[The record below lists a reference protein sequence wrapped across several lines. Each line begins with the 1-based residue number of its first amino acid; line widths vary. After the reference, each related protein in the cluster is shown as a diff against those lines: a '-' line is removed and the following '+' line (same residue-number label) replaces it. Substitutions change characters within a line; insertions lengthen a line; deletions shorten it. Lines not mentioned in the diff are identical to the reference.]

1 MKKFESALDTVI
13 KQFGKKIITENRFVS
28 VLSDYNAFYD
38 TPAIRTILII
48 LTQENFFIELNNIAN
63 KKGLLCGDDKIIDDA
78 LLCVEKH
85 KSLIKSKSVNIT
97 LANNV
102 IDMLA
107 DKMIPGFASR
117 SIRTSNVVN
126 KSSQKKTTSKVS
138 KSRNAPSQNSNPSTP
153 SVANNAQSNS
163 TIKNNPSFEAW
174 DAINFIFSLL
184 SLIVGNALFI
194 KFVDGDFW
202 MSATF
207 ILSFL
212 FQNLIFVAVGYFII
226 ERGRVIK
233 DLFVSVLAMSTLNSL
248 MPILLMFPSIAD
260 FYSNFTWKFDGETLN
275 TLNIGETYEGG
286 IFVFLCIIAAI
297 ALNMIRIAV
306 LLKAETPKELY
317 HKVKEEK
324 KYLLIGTLITTIVF
338 ALYLSISFSSY
349 YTYNKEIV
357 KLEEQA
363 HMEILRIQ
371 KFGDERKM
379 KDVELAFMGIQIGSN
394 INDSRNT
401 ALGNSE
407 IKDVSEIK
415 TEMYREYSVPLKN
428 DSVQIPDCKSFNFK
442 TKLNEQD
449 VDVLVSSYQNVIYE
463 ISITSMYGNDERSKI
478 YAEKYGEPTRDSL
491 FIKQEF
497 KPHQPDIIS
506 HRHSSRNK
514 SERPVEDY
522 MEVDDNFYWKF
533 RNNSIV
539 IANSGHDITYVCD
552 KLKSKVD
559 SYRHNIVTKWEKENR
574 RKEIEQARKDSFENA
589 ARKRVAAE
597 REKAARI
604 KQLNDI

>member
-1 MKKFESALDTVI
+1 MDMEKFESALDTVI
-13 KQFGKKIITENRFVS
+13 KQFGKKIITEKRFVS

-48 LTQENFFIELNNIAN
+48 LTQEKFFVELNTVS
-63 KKGLLCGDDKIIDDA
+63 KEGLLRGDDEIIEDA
-78 LLCVEKH
+78 LLFVEKH

-107 DKMIPGFASR
+107 DKMIPGFAAR
-117 SIRTSNVVN
+117 SIRTTNVVN

-212 FQNLIFVAVGYFII
+212 FQNLIFVAAGYFIV

-233 DLFVSVLAMSTLNSL
+233 DIFASVLMVSTVNSL

-260 FYSNFTWKFDGETLN
+260 FYSNFTWKFDGETLY

-317 HKVKEEK
+317 HRVKEEK
-324 KYLLIGTLITTIVF
+324 IYLLIGTIITTIVF
-338 ALYLSISFSSY
+338 ALYLSLSVSSY

-363 HMEILRIQ
+363 HSEILRIQ
-371 KFGDERKM
+371 KLGDERKQ
-379 KDVELAFMGIQIGSN
+379 KDVELAFMGIQLGSN
-394 INDSRNT
+394 INDSKNT

-415 TEMYREYSVPLKN
+415 TEMYREYSDPLVIY
-428 DSVQIPDCKSFNFK
+428 SLQIPDCKSFCFK
-442 TKLNEQD
+442 TKLNNQD
-449 VDVLVSSYQNVIYE
+449 VDVTVSSYQNIIYE
-463 ISITSMYGNDERSKI
+463 ISITSIYSNDQRSKI

-497 KPHQPDIIS
+497 KPQQPDINDYK
-506 HRHSSRNK
+506 HLSRNK
-514 SERPVEDY
+514 SEQLII
-522 MEVDDNFYWKF
+522 EVDENFYWKF

-539 IANSGHDITYVCD
+539 ITNSGNDITYVFD

-559 SYRHNIVTKWEKENR
+559 SYKHNIITKWEKENR
-574 RKEIEQARKDSFENA
+574 RKEIERARKDSLENIDQN
-589 ARKRVAAE
+589 RIAAE
-597 REKAARI
+597 REKAAKV